1 MKFDKLFL
9 LREASK
15 PKKINIDATKPDED
29 EDTSE
34 DYYAEIEDEETD
46 YGEDA
51 PEDEEESTEEDNAE
65 EETED
70 TDSEEGDE
78 EPTEDEPTD
87 YGEDAP
93 EDTEEEEAT
102 DEENTEDSGEDTEVN
117 ADATDEGGEDE
128 LTDYGA
134 DAPED
139 TESTSDSDSSDDN
152 NTDTTDETNQGNSE
166 DNKRNLTL
174 FKDMSELYTSIKSMM
189 QKIEDNAVDD
199 LIILKVLRQVRTNLG
214 VLSEQIFNYLVNSFN
229 SSNYITNLYNYNLF
243 KEALSLNVEMLTKIN
258 KIRND
263 KGKQSSKNIYK

>member
-15 PKKINIDATKPDED
+15 PKKINIDATKSDED

-34 DYYAEIEDEETD
+34 DYSAEIEDEEID
-46 YGEDA
+46 YSEDM
-51 PEDEEESTEEDNAE
+51 PDDDEEESTEEDNTE

-70 TDSEEGDE
+70 TESEEDDE
-78 EPTEDEPTD
+78 EPAEEEPTD

-93 EDTEEEEAT
+93 EDTE
-102 DEENTEDSGEDTEVN
+102 DSGEDTEVD

-128 LTDYGA
+128 PTDYGA
-134 DAPED
+134 DAPDD
-139 TESTSDSDSSDDN
+139 TESTSDSDSTDDSS
-152 NTDTTDETNQGNSE
+152 TDNTDETNQGSPE

-174 FKDMSELYTSIKSMM
+174 FKDMSELYTSIKAMM
-189 QKIEDNAVDD
+189 QKIEDSSVDD
-199 LIILKVLRQVRTNLG
+199 LLILKVLRQVRTNLG

-243 KEALSLNVEMLTKIN
+243 KEALSLNVEMITKIN